1 MAGEKN
7 FPDGAISLPIE
18 FEGIVAVS
26 LPMHAVI
33 QRAVDA
39 AATDIPVLI
48 TGETGTGKD
57 LLALGIHKRS
67 QRKDFPY
74 IPVNAGAMTP
84 ELIAS
89 EFFGHEKGA
98 YTGAAGIHK
107 GVFEQAHKG
116 TIFLDEITT
125 MDEKSQVSLL
135 RGLETKTFRRVGGE
149 KDIRVDVRVIAAT
162 NENLEKAVAQGKFRR
177 DLFYRLDVFRINVP
191 ALRDRPGGTTLLT
204 GYFVSQ
210 FNTLYQKDVK
220 RVSPESYRCLRHYS
234 WPGNVRELK
243 NVIQRA
249 ILIAPGEE
257 LTADLIP
264 ARIREAAGMSKD
276 SDSQMFP
283 IRLGMNLAAVEKE
296 CIRMTLAS
304 TGGNKKKAA
313 AILGISR
320 RALYNKI
327 NRYRLSQMK
336 PPPE

>member
-1 MAGEKN
+1 M
-7 FPDGAISLPIE
+7 
-18 FEGIVAVS
+18 
-26 LPMHAVI
+26 
-33 QRAVDA
+33 
-39 AATDIPVLI
+39 
-48 TGETGTGKD
+48 
-57 LLALGIHKRS
+57 
-67 QRKDFPY
+67 
-74 IPVNAGAMTP
+74 
-84 ELIAS
+84 
-89 EFFGHEKGA
+89 
-98 YTGAAGIHK
+98 
-107 GVFEQAHKG
+107 
-116 TIFLDEITT
+116 
-125 MDEKSQVSLL
+125 
-135 RGLETKTFRRVGGE
+135 
-149 KDIRVDVRVIAAT
+149 IAAT

-296 CIRMTLAS
+296 FIRMTLAS
-304 TGGNKKKAA
+304 TGGNKKEAA

>member
-149 KDIRVDVRVIAAT
+149 K
-162 NENLEKAVAQGKFRR
+162 
-177 DLFYRLDVFRINVP
+177 RI
-191 ALRDRPGGTTLLT
+191 
-204 GYFVSQ
+204 F
-210 FNTLYQKDVK
+210 
-220 RVSPESYRCLRHYS
+220 ES
-234 WPGNVRELK
+234 
-243 NVIQRA
+243 
-249 ILIAPGEE
+249 
-257 LTADLIP
+257 
-264 ARIREAAGMSKD
+264 
-276 SDSQMFP
+276 MF
-283 IRLGMNLAAVEKE
+283 G
-296 CIRMTLAS
+296 
-304 TGGNKKKAA
+304 
-313 AILGISR
+313 
-320 RALYNKI
+320 
-327 NRYRLSQMK
+327 
-336 PPPE
+336 